1 MKRMAYFWLAASAL
15 AVLLTGLA
23 AAQSESL
30 GDYARTVRKQ
40 KGQPKAP
47 RKQFDDDTMPKTDTI
62 SVVGHPPVQTAA
74 EQPAEAKA
82 KAEASDQDAD
92 ANEGDKTAS
101 KPGKSKT
108 DGAAKSDAQGD
119 KDDKKDEA
127 AEREKA
133 NKAWQKRLSEQK
145 NQIDMLS
152 REVDVMQREYRLR
165 AAAMYGDAGNRLR
178 NSTQW
183 DKEDTDYK
191 QKIEAKQKTL
201 DDAKQQLEDM
211 KEQARKEGVPA
222 SMRE

>member
-1 MKRMAYFWLAASAL
+1 
-15 AVLLTGLA
+15 
-23 AAQSESL
+23 
-30 GDYARTVRKQ
+30 
-40 KGQPKAP
+40 
-47 RKQFDDDTMPKTDTI
+47 
-62 SVVGHPPVQTAA
+62 
-74 EQPAEAKA
+74 
-82 KAEASDQDAD
+82 
-92 ANEGDKTAS
+92 
-101 KPGKSKT
+101 
-108 DGAAKSDAQGD
+108 
-119 KDDKKDEA
+119 
-127 AEREKA
+127 
-133 NKAWQKRLSEQK
+133 
-145 NQIDMLS
+145 S